1 MLLFYNIARHR
12 QVYWFKNYMKKSVKS
27 LSLQFLKFGLVGIF
41 NTIIST
47 VTTYGLLIIF
57 NKLNFFFKS
66 LDVQVIISSFLG
78 FSVSFINS
86 YYWNSRLVFK
96 MSSNK
101 FFSKSFIKSYFCY
114 FLTWIIS
121 YVITAF
127 LATVLY
133 LPKFWIPLFTLLFTV
148 PLNFLANKFWAFR

>member
-1 MLLFYNIARHR
+1 
-12 QVYWFKNYMKKSVKS
+12 MKKSMKS

-96 MSSNK
+96 TSSNK
-101 FFSKSFIKSYFCY
+101 FFSKSFMKSYFCY

-121 YVITAF
+121 YVITAV
-127 LATVLY
+127 LAIALH